1 MRHRNN
7 KEASARWYFFCSNG
21 NSCVSCELVFLR
33 KQCSRMDKL
42 KKPKTES
49 EKKYYKE
56 IQEVVTRLTRMTLIP
71 DIMQVGK

>member
-1 MRHRNN
+1 
-7 KEASARWYFFCSNG
+7 
-21 NSCVSCELVFLR
+21 
-33 KQCSRMDKL
+33 MDKL